1 LLTRIISALIALP
14 LAVFLIEAGGWAFL
28 GLVTFVGGACVW
40 EVLGMTQ
47 PDDRPTQVVF
57 TAIGA
62 GLCVGILTGRMGG
75 AAALPIAT
83 LLPIGAL
90 VWFLFR
96 TGGMETVGA
105 RSAFAITGLW
115 WGGALLA
122 TTASLRLLPAGSGW
136 LYLACMLAWGSDTAA
151 YFTGRFLGKHKLYE
165 KVSPKKTWEG
175 AIGGV
180 IFATLGAFGI
190 RAFFELP
197 IGTVDLAILAPM
209 AAILGQV
216 GDLAESMLKRSVG
229 VKDSGTIMPG
239 HGGLFDRVDAL
250 IFTGPPILAY
260 ATLVLGHSVNWLNLP

>member
-1 LLTRIISALIALP
+1 M
-14 LAVFLIEAGGWAFL
+14 AVFLIELGGWPFL
-28 GLVTFVGGACVW
+28 GLVAFVGGVCVW

-47 PDDRPTQVVF
+47 PGDRPSQVLF
-57 TAIGA
+57 TAVGVGLVGA
-62 GLCVGILTGRMGG
+62 ILRGDLVGP
-75 AAALPIAT
+75 AALPIAT

-96 TGGMETVGA
+96 TGPMETVGA
-105 RSAFAITGLW
+105 RAAFAITGLW

-151 YFTGRFLGKHKLYE
+151 YFTGRFLGRHKLYE

-180 IFATLGAFGI
+180 LFATLGAFGI
-190 RAFFELP
+190 RAWFELP
-197 IGTVDLAILAPM
+197 IGTSHLAVMAPL

-229 VKDSGTIMPG
+229 VKDSGSIMPG

-260 ATLVLGHSVNWLNLP
+260 ATLVLGHSVDWLRLP